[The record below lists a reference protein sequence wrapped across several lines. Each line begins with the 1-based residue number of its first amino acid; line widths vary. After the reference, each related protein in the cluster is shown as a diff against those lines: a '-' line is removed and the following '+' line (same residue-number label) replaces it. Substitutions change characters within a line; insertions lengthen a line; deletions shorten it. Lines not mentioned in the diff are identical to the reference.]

1 MTHELGA
8 WTTVGGDGGTTLC
21 VENVRGEAGLVK
33 ANSKFTFGHSDFQ
46 MLVITSK

>member
-1 MTHELGA
+1 MNLGLGQL
-8 WTTVGGDGGTTLC
+8 WGGDGGTTLC